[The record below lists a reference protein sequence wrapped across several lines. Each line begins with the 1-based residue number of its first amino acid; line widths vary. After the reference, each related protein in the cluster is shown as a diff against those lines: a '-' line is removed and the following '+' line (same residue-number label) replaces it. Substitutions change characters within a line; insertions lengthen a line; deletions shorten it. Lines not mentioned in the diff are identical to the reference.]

1 MKGKDVV
8 SNRVAQ
14 IWFKRFT
21 NGDMD
26 LVDKS
31 RSGRPMTMDS
41 EAIRESIE
49 ANPSNSTRRL
59 STEFDIPQT
68 LDVWHLHA
76 LGKVN
81 RCCREVPHDLT
92 KNQAE
97 RRVEMCQRFLVIS
110 VSFVEL

>member
-1 MKGKDVV
+1 MESKDVV

-14 IWFKRFT
+14 IWFKKFT
-21 NGDMD
+21 NVDMD

-31 RSGRPMTMDS
+31 RSGRPMTVDS

-49 ANPSNSTRRL
+49 ANPSTSTRRL
-59 STEFDIPQT
+59 SAELDITQT
-68 LDVWHLHA
+68 SVVRHLHA

-81 RCCREVPHDLT
+81 RCCLEVPHDLT

-97 RRVEMCQRFLVIS
+97 RRV
-110 VSFVEL
+110 